1 MKRLFI
7 LLIFL
12 LAFSCKNT
20 STSEKDIK
28 IEEENIKLEES
39 SSANAESHNTNG
51 SKDQLTFKI
60 NTKIIK
66 DVEADFYGVGSK
78 TTGLTNEFSLDIYE
92 QVFDTPNYK
101 FNFSLV
107 KNSNPPMLE
116 IGKYPIQGFTS
127 DAIFNTKENSFYCVE
142 VLESDPYKKLQEEYK
157 NLDKSSF
164 IKVVGFDFVII
175 PDEDNAFN
183 ITSIKEI
190 KDSKEVTKISEEMSM
205 IKNKFLITGDF
216 KVKVMKVSSQK
227 EFIINCNF
235 TSEYNYSFSNF

>member
-7 LLIFL
+7 LLILL

-28 IEEENIKLEES
+28 IEEEKIKLEES
-39 SSANAESHNTNG
+39 SSSNAESHNTNG

-60 NTKIIK
+60 NTRIIK
-66 DVEADFYGVGSK
+66 DIETDFYGAGSK
-78 TTGLTNEFSLDIYE
+78 TTGLTNELSFDIYE
-92 QVFDTPNYK
+92 QVFDAPNYR

-116 IGKYPIQGFTS
+116 VGKYPIHGFTS
-127 DAIFNTKENSFYCVE
+127 DATFNTKENSFYCVQI
-142 VLESDPYKKLQEEYK
+142 LESDPYKKLQEEYK
-157 NLDKSSF
+157 NLDKDSF
-164 IKVVGFDFVII
+164 IKVIGFDFVII
-175 PDEDNAFN
+175 PDENNAFN

-190 KDSKEVTKISEEMSM
+190 KNSKEVTKISEEMSM
-205 IKNKFLITGDF
+205 IKNEFLITGDL
-216 KVKVMKVSSQK
+216 KLKVMKVSSEK
-227 EFIINCNF
+227 EFVISCNF